1 MNIDQV
7 AREGFGVYALEELAA
22 GYKKIE
28 ELEKKVED
36 LDQDNQQILH
46 YYDRLLEQSNEYL
59 TDLEA
64 LQEDYDNLLDTY
76 RRLTVRFVNMR
87 NSVLNA
93 VTPTIER
100 TPNTRGSRRR
110 QARRTTASMHFQE

>member
-7 AREGFGVYALEELAA
+7 AREGFGVFALEELAA

-28 ELEKKVED
+28 ELEKKVEE
-36 LDQDNQQILH
+36 LDQDNQQILA

-59 TDLEA
+59 TDLET
-64 LQEDYDNLLDTY
+64 LQEDYNNLLDTY
-76 RRLTVRFVNMR
+76 RRLTTRFVNMR
-87 NSVLNA
+87 NTVLNA

-100 TPNTRGSRRR
+100 APNTRGSRGR
-110 QARRTTASMHFQE
+110 QARRTAARMHFHE